1 MRATGKNCLRDEYV
15 FAPNRASTPNC
26 PFHAARQDI
35 DVPKWK
41 LACSSD
47 ASKISAQTEFGIFL
61 AAATTSYRRTATADS
76 ETPSRSSGGRLK
88 HKPFEA
94 AGANNADGGRSIIL
108 AGPGAGML
116 A

>member
-1 MRATGKNCLRDEYV
+1 MFERCIE
-15 FAPNRASTPNC
+15 
-26 PFHAARQDI
+26 
-35 DVPKWK
+35 
-41 LACSSD
+41 
-47 ASKISAQTEFGIFL
+47 ISAQTAFGVFGIFL

-76 ETPSRSSGGRLK
+76 ETRSRSSGGRLK

-94 AGANNADGGRSIIL
+94 AGANNADGWRSVIL